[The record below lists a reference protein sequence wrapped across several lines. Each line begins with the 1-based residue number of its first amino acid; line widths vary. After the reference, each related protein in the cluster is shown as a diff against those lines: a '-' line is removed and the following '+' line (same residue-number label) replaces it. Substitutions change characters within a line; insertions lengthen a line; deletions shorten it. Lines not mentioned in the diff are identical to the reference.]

1 MYSSQLNIIVFFQQ
15 GPNDWMFLNTPE
27 VSQNGFF
34 YALET
39 CLFHFEL
46 L

>member
-1 MYSSQLNIIVFFQQ
+1 MYSSQLNIIVFFPQ
-15 GPNDWMFLNTPE
+15 GPNDWMVSDTPE
-27 VSQNGFF
+27 VSQNGFS

-39 CLFHFEL
+39 CLFYLKL